1 MKTYQVKITHEAER
15 DIEDIYNYITM
26 NDSIDNAE
34 YVLEK
39 LEELI
44 LSLAE
49 APERGHY
56 PEELSIQGIK
66 DFKEVIFKPYRVI
79 YEISASKVIIHLCVD
94 GRRDMK
100 SLLERRL
107 LR

>member
-1 MKTYQVKITHEAER
+1 MKTYQVKITYEAER
-15 DIEDIYNYITM
+15 DIEDIYNYIVR
-26 NDSIDNAE
+26 NDSIENAE

-44 LSLAE
+44 LSLHE
-49 APERGHY
+49 TPERGHY

-66 DFKEVIFKPYRVI
+66 DFKEVIFKHYRVI
-79 YEISASKVIIHLCVD
+79 YEISTNKVIIHLCVD